1 MGKDPFIW
9 QAHEYYFQAKTTD
22 WYWAVG
28 IIGASIAIIS
38 IIYGNV
44 LFAMLVLI
52 STFALSVF
60 ASKEPPLV
68 RFEINKSGVL
78 IGKTLFP
85 YGTLDSFW
93 VEDNKHLGHPSQLF
107 IKSKKVIVPLIAIP
121 LEGTDPE
128 DIRDFLL
135 DHLLETPHTEPLGQK
150 LLEYFGF

>member
-28 IIGASIAIIS
+28 IIGVSIAIIS

-68 RFEINKSGVL
+68 RFEINKSGIL
-78 IGKTLFP
+78 IG
-85 YGTLDSFW
+85 
-93 VEDNKHLGHPSQLF
+93 
-107 IKSKKVIVPLIAIP
+107 IKENNDAAYRCS
-121 LEGTDPE
+121 T
-128 DIRDFLL
+128 
-135 DHLLETPHTEPLGQK
+135 
-150 LLEYFGF
+150 

>member
-9 QAHEYYFQAKTTD
+9 EAHEYYFQAKTTD

-28 IIGASIAIIS
+28 IIGVSIATIS

-52 STFALSVF
+52 STFALSIF

-68 RFEINKSGVL
+68 RFEINKSGIL
-78 IGKTLFP
+78 IGRTLFP
-85 YGTLDSFW
+85 FGTLDSFW

-107 IKSKKVIVPLIAIP
+107 IKSKKVMVPLIAIP
-121 LEGTDPE
+121 LEGMDPE

-135 DHLLETPHTEPLGQK
+135 DHLLEDQHAEPLGQK